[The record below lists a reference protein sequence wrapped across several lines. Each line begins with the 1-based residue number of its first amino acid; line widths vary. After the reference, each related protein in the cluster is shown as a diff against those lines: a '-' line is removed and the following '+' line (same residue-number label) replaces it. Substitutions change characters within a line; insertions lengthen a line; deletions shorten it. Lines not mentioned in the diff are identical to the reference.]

1 MSLFNLIHILIGGLI
16 IGNLLTFIGFC
27 LPKIVIASER
37 QLSNQ
42 NLCNF
47 GYKTWQTLP
56 VISWFYAA
64 KQLFKPAA
72 KLQPGLVLT
81 KIDHQIIWRFPLME
95 ISSVLLIYFAF
106 NQFGFDLKGWLIMGL
121 FLILLLITYIDL
133 EYYLILDILSLPLI
147 WAGLL
152 INAFGI
158 FTSAEQAIFGAAAG
172 YLLLWSIFH
181 AYRLTTGKLAMGYG
195 DFKLLAALG
204 AWFGLSAIPQ
214 ILFISAVIS
223 ALVGLSLV
231 LLRRLNFNQQIAF
244 GPYLAIGGV
253 VTALYG
259 GLLNF

>member
-95 ISSVLLIYFAF
+95 IASGLLLWLAFA
-106 NQFGFDLKGWLIMGL
+106 QFGFGLDGWLIAGL
-121 FLILLLITYIDL
+121 FITLLLITYIDL
-133 EYYLILDILSLPLI
+133 EHYLILDVISLPLV

-152 INAFGI
+152 LNVFGV
-158 FTSAEQAIFGAAAG
+158 FTSAEQAILGAVAG
-172 YLLLWSIFH
+172 YLILWTIFH
-181 AYRLTTGKLAMGYG
+181 AYRISTGKLAMGYG

-204 AWFGLSAIPQ
+204 AWFGLAAVPQ
-214 ILFISAVIS
+214 ILFIAAILSVVFGLI
-223 ALVGLSLV
+223 LVV
-231 LLRRLNFNQQIAF
+231 LQRNKLDQAIAF
-244 GPYLAIGGV
+244 GPYLAMAGIFT
-253 VTALYG
+253 VTYG
-259 GLLNF
+259 SLLNF